1 MGRFQTRQEI
11 RCTHH
16 SWVAA
21 SPVGIAAAT
30 EPEVHSYPDIGRTE
44 QRPATSPPGTK
55 SFDQHAPSWRRN
67 GATTPHRLSASPTQA
82 WPSPG
87 AGGVDVAPLHAPRP
101 PPRVG
106 TEMYGGPRRAS
117 ADGRGEDQPLRRFLP
132 AAPRGLDVP
141 QQLQLRGRL
150 REPGR
155 HLQLLLL
162 AQTHA
167 ASRRL
172 WRRLA
177 QPALGG
183 RLAWRRAGL
192 RLLASSLSPAPDA
205 ATRRRGS
212 RVLRLLG
219 AARSLAVALPVLT
232 PLLCL
237 PAPQGRRESRGV
249 PPGALL
255 DGGRKAREPVDHV
268 EELSRGEQDL
278 IRKASVVLQHG
289 RHTAA
294 GFGR

>member
-101 PPRVG
+101 PPRMG
-106 TEMYGGPRRAS
+106 TEMYSGPRRAS

-150 REPGR
+150 RATTQHRTLREAPGGGGSEA
-155 HLQLLLL
+155 QLRCSG
-162 AQTHA
+162 AMRPSRA
-167 ASRRL
+167 APSSCTLPCPIPHRGGGSSR
-172 WRRLA
+172 W
-177 QPALGG
+177 GVG
-183 RLAWRRAGL
+183 R
-192 RLLASSLSPAPDA
+192 
-205 ATRRRGS
+205 
-212 RVLRLLG
+212 
-219 AARSLAVALPVLT
+219 
-232 PLLCL
+232 C
-237 PAPQGRRESRGV
+237 Q
-249 PPGALL
+249 
-255 DGGRKAREPVDHV
+255 
-268 EELSRGEQDL
+268 
-278 IRKASVVLQHG
+278 
-289 RHTAA
+289 
-294 GFGR
+294 